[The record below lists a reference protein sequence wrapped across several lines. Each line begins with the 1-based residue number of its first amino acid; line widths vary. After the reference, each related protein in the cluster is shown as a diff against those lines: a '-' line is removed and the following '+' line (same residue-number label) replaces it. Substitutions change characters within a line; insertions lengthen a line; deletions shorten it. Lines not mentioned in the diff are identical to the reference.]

1 MAESAVLRIRDV
13 SKQFPG
19 VKALSHVSMEVK
31 KGEIRALMGENGA
44 GKSTLIKILTGI
56 YQFEEGEIEFDG
68 KQVHP
73 KSAIEMQKMG
83 VSTIYQ
89 EINLIPYLSV
99 AENIYIGKEPTK
111 NGKIDWEKVKK
122 KAQDALQDL
131 GISLDVTQK
140 INQLSTAL
148 QQMVAI
154 ARALQTDAKLFIMDE
169 ATSSLDK
176 REVERLFDVIRNLKE
191 RGIAVIFVSHRM
203 DELFQ
208 ICDSVTVLKDGELV
222 GTYDMSEMNHHMLV
236 SKMIGRD
243 AAEIIGQ
250 RKQYRTDWEQ
260 KPVMCEVKD
269 IRKKTKL
276 NGVNLKIREGEIV
289 GLAGLLGSGRTEL
302 AKIIFGEDT
311 AYDGDVLI
319 DGEKV
324 HSPNVKKSIEKGVVY
339 CPEDRKTEGVFLGMS
354 VEDNL
359 TISILQSLLR
369 AGFVKKKKKK
379 EIVEEYI
386 KRINIKTP
394 TRGTVVRSLSGGN
407 QQKVILARW
416 LAGKP
421 RLIILDEPTRGI
433 DVGAK
438 SEIEKLIQQLAGEG
452 ISVLYISSEIE
463 ELVRGCDRIAVLREG
478 TVFGEL
484 SGQDITSENLLH
496 MIAGENI
503 IEAGGEL

>member
-1 MAESAVLRIRDV
+1 MAEHAVLRIRDV

-19 VKALSHVSMEVK
+19 VKALSHVSMEVE
-31 KGEIRALMGENGA
+31 KGEVRALMGENGA

-68 KQVHP
+68 KRVHP
-73 KSAIEMQKMG
+73 KSAIEMQRLG

-99 AENIYIGKEPTK
+99 AENIYIGKEPIK
-111 NGKIDWEKVKK
+111 HGRIDWEQVKK
-122 KAQDALQDL
+122 GAEEALRDL
-131 GISLDVTQK
+131 GISIDVTQK

-148 QQMVAI
+148 QQMAAI

-176 REVERLFDVIRNLKE
+176 RETQRLFDVIRNLKE

-208 ICDSVTVLKDGELV
+208 ICDSVTILKDGELA
-222 GTYDMSEMNHHMLV
+222 GTYKMAEINHHTLV

-260 KPVMCEVKD
+260 KPVMCEVKN
-269 IRKKTKL
+269 IRKKTRL
-276 NGVNLKIREGEIV
+276 NGVNLKIRQGEIV

-311 AYDGDVLI
+311 AYEGEVLI

-324 HSPNVKKSIEKGVVY
+324 HLPSVRKSIERGIVY

-359 TISILQSLLR
+359 TISVLRSLLR
-369 AGFVKKKKKK
+369 GGFVQTKKKKA
-379 EIVEEYI
+379 IVEEYI
-386 KRINIKTP
+386 QKINIKTP
-394 TRGTVVRSLSGGN
+394 SGSTAVRSLSGGN

-438 SEIEKLIQQLAGEG
+438 AEIEKLIQQLAREG

-478 TVFGEL
+478 SVFGEL
-484 SGQDITSENLLH
+484 FGEEITSDNLLH
-496 MIAGENI
+496 MIAGEDT
-503 IEAGGEL
+503 AKTGGE